1 MKKKTIEKI
10 PYLTLKKLSRKK
22 DVEYIGVTALVKVAG
37 ETMLMLEIYRN
48 TKGCKE
54 TPRARVMVG
63 QKDFGT
69 FFPESGEWSRGKIT
83 KNTWSNYG
91 LIWREEDER
100 ISKTTAVL
108 IAENVL
114 ASEEDLERIQ
124 KFTQGHA
131 YVYDEREWWEY
142 IDRFQQYILKIEYRD
157 RSEKRW
163 KRRQQALDDRGNN
176 TPELPEKKIL
186 DYADNN
192 IFHQKHLLI
201 YKKRGARAS
210 VACTKCGGVTDARW
224 KPGQSYESQFERII
238 EEPKQGSRGKCP
250 MCGAFGVYT
259 AQGKIQSFRRET
271 SYLFLGQK
279 YKENGV
285 VFRYVEVEKEWQLEL
300 FAGEKGPEMYGA
312 CEQLSGVEIARAYF
326 EPGKKMQMDFHKHD
340 CFGGKD
346 FWDDYNLSG
355 LSKIVVN
362 PARVMKETY
371 DNLRGTFLQYSA
383 IKEYQEAAG
392 DLSSNPVDYMER
404 YIQTPQIEMLV
415 KMKLIG
421 VVKMLV
427 KCHYGIVKDVDAKR
441 PDEFLGIRKERVKQL
456 VGNQGDTK
464 LLEVMQME
472 KRMDEHWTEEQV
484 EALTEIG
491 IRSDQLTLAM
501 QYMTVQQMLNRVK
514 KYARCEYGTGCSHA
528 MARLKQIASTY
539 FDYLGM
545 RQSLG
550 YDLNNTV
557 YQQPRDLG
565 AAHTK
570 MVAESNKLEADKRIQ
585 ETEQRYPMIRKNYRK
600 LRRKYYFE
608 DEHFCIRPARSATE
622 IVMEGRTLHHC
633 VGGDTYL
640 SRHNSG
646 ESIILFLR
654 TVEEKEIP
662 YITVEISDKKLNI
675 LQWYGAHDKK
685 PAEKNMQRWLD
696 SYITRLKCGNLAEGM
711 AAGAEA
717 VGMPLLAL
725 A

>member
-22 DVEYIGVTALVKVAG
+22 DVEYIGVTALVEVAG
-37 ETMLMLEIYRN
+37 ETMLMLEVYRN
-48 TKGCKE
+48 AKGCKE
-54 TPRARVMVG
+54 TPRVRVMVG

-69 FFPESGEWSRGKIT
+69 FFPESEEWSRGKIT

-91 LIWREEDER
+91 LIWREDDER

-108 IAENVL
+108 IAENAL
-114 ASEEDLERIQ
+114 TSEEDLERIQ
-124 KFTQGHA
+124 KFTQGHV
-131 YVYDEREWWEY
+131 YVHDKRKWWEY
-142 IDRFQQYILKIEYRD
+142 IDRFQQHILQIEYRD

-163 KRRQQALDDRGNN
+163 KRRQRALDDRGNN

-201 YKKRGARAS
+201 YKKRGARAR

-238 EEPKQGSRGKCP
+238 EEPRQGSGGKCP

-259 AQGKIQSFRRET
+259 AQGKVQSFRRET

-279 YKENGV
+279 YKETGV

-300 FAGEKGPEMYGA
+300 FAGEKGPEIYGA

-346 FWDDYNLSG
+346 FWDDCNLSG
-355 LSKIVVN
+355 LSNIVIH

-392 DLSSNPVDYMER
+392 DLSFNPVDYMER

-427 KCHYGIVKDVDAKR
+427 KYHYGIVEDVDAKR

-456 VGNQGDTK
+456 IGNQGDTK

-491 IRSDQLTLAM
+491 IQRDQLTLAT
-501 QYMTVQQMLNRVK
+501 QYMTVQQILNRVK

-545 RQSLG
+545 RQSLS

-557 YQQPRDLG
+557 YQQPRDLT

-570 MVAESNKLEADKRIQ
+570 MVTESSKKEADKRLA
-585 ETEQRYPMIRKNYRK
+585 EVKTRFSDIRKQYRK
-600 LRRKYYFE
+600 LRNRYFWE
-608 DEHFCIRPARSATE
+608 DENLLIRPARSAEE
-622 IVMEGRTLHHC
+622 IVTEGRILHHC
-633 VGGDTYL
+633 VGGDGYLGKHNRGETY
-640 SRHNSG
+640 
-646 ESIILFLR
+646 ILMVR
-654 TVEEKEIP
+654 QQADPEIP
-662 YITVEISDKKLNI
+662 YITVEIDAKRDSI
-675 LQWYGAHDKK
+675 IQWYGAHDKK
-685 PAEKNMQRWLD
+685 PDEKNMQRWLD
-696 SYITRLKCGNLAEGM
+696 SYIVRLKCGQL
-711 AAGAEA
+711 AAGAAQEA
-717 VGMPLLAL
+717 SQQVLMMAI
-725 A
+725 

>member
-1 MKKKTIEKI
+1 MKKKAIEKI
-10 PYLTLKKLSRKK
+10 PYLTLPSICRKK
-22 DVEYIGVTALVKVAG
+22 DARYVGVTAFKIIAHERHLF
-37 ETMLMLEIYRN
+37 LEVYRN
-48 TKGCKE
+48 SEEAKDIPLVRIVLTK
-54 TPRARVMVG
+54 
-63 QKDFGT
+63 KDFGNY
-69 FFPESGEWSRGKIT
+69 FPDKEEWTRQKIKT
-83 KNTWSNYG
+83 DQYYNQG
-91 LIWREEDER
+91 LLWNDAEDRRCKWEQ
-100 ISKTTAVL
+100 L
-108 IAENVL
+108 IKRNVL
-114 ASEEDLERIQ
+114 MSENDLDRIKKVCSAKIWNED
-124 KFTQGHA
+124 K
-131 YVYDEREWWEY
+131 WWEY
-142 IDRFQQYILKIEYRD
+142 IYRHEDTLVIKARREAEYRKY
-157 RSEKRW
+157 E
-163 KRRQQALDDRGNN
+163 RRQQALKDRGDN
-176 TPELPEKKIL
+176 TPELPKKRIL
-186 DYADNN
+186 DYADNV

-201 YKKRGARAS
+201 YKKRGVRAS

-224 KPGQSYESQFERII
+224 KPGQSYESQFERTIK
-238 EEPKQGSRGKCP
+238 EPRQGEIGKCP

-259 AQGKIQSFRRET
+259 AQGKVQSCRREV
-271 SYLFLGQK
+271 SHLFLGQK
-279 YKENGV
+279 YKETGV

-340 CFGGKD
+340 CLGGRD
-346 FWDDYNLSG
+346 FWDDCNLYG
-355 LSKIVVN
+355 LSNIVVN

-383 IKEYQEAAG
+383 MQEYQEAAG
-392 DLSSNPVDYMER
+392 DLYFNPVYYMER
-404 YIQTPQIEMLV
+404 YIQIPQIEMLV

-427 KCHYGIVKDVDAKR
+427 KGCCGIVKDMDAKR

-456 VGNQGDTK
+456 IGSQGDTN

-472 KRMDEHWTEEQV
+472 RRMNEHWTEEQV
-484 EALTEIG
+484 ENLAEIG
-491 IRSDQLTLAM
+491 IRNDQLVPTT
-501 QYMTVQQMLNRVK
+501 QYMTVQKMLNRIK

-528 MARLKQIASTY
+528 TGRLKQIAGIY

-545 RQSLG
+545 RQTLG

-565 AAHTK
+565 AAHAK
-570 MVAESNKLEADKRIQ
+570 MVAESNKLEADKRIR
-585 ETEQRYPMIRKNYRK
+585 ETEQRYTMIRKNYRK
-600 LRRKYYFE
+600 LRKKYYFE

-640 SRHNSG
+640 GRHDKG

-662 YITVEISDKKLNI
+662 YITVEINNQKLNI
-675 LQWYGAHDKK
+675 VQWYGANDKK
-685 PAEKNMQRWLD
+685 PDRENMQKWLD
-696 SYITRLKCGNLAEGM
+696 RYVKRLKSGNLAAGM
-711 AAGAEA
+711 VAGDEAADL
-717 VGMPLLAL
+717 PILAL